1 MLSINNRIK
10 KLKDIPKSLQKP
22 KLSLIFHQALGLK
35 PFKPGFFHELPF
47 ARLPNQKQT
56 ACEACPGNL
65 VANATIGECWCPR
78 GDLVFNDQYDN
89 CEYSQIS
96 YSN

>member
-1 MLSINNRIK
+1 MMKGQIL
-10 KLKDIPKSLQKP
+10 
-22 KLSLIFHQALGLK
+22 
-35 PFKPGFFHELPF
+35 PFFTKRPVQFSYELPV